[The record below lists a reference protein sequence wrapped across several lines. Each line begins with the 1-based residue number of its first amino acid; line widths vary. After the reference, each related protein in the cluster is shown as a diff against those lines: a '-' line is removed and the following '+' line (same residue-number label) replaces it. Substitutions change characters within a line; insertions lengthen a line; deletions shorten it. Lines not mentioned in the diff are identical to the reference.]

1 MPFST
6 QVIFDETRNME
17 SLVNNA
23 NTKTIELIDLS
34 TGYKVKGKKLII
46 SNELNA
52 SLVRDELVCL
62 LGPNG
67 AGKSTLLRT
76 IVGFQAAIGGHVSV
90 CGKSIEKYR
99 SSELSRL
106 VSVVLTDNSG
116 IKNMSV
122 YDVVAMGRSPYTG
135 FWGRINEKDKKVID
149 NCLQWVGITDL
160 KERKMQT
167 LSDGERQ
174 KVMIAK
180 AIAQETP
187 IIVLDEPTA
196 YLDYPSKMS
205 MLMLLHRMAKALH
218 KTIFL
223 STHDVEH
230 ALQIADHVWLM
241 DKKLGLVT
249 GTPEDLCL
257 NGRIEQYFNREGMTF
272 DRALGAFSVQH
283 KSSHDLVVEG
293 DKHSIPYILLCKA
306 LARHNIRPVDA
317 CDDRDV
323 LIRVEA
329 NGEFTLMQFGKKT
342 SGTQSIEKVVGDT
355 FSLLAK
361 TKMFKVTGG
370 KDYSD
375 EDDVPKATVN
385 YEDY

>member
-1 MPFST
+1 
-6 QVIFDETRNME
+6 ME

-23 NTKTIELIDLS
+23 NTKTIELMSLS

-76 IVGFQAAIGGHVSV
+76 LVGFQPAMGGRVSIN
-90 CGKSIEKYR
+90 GKSIDDYR

-135 FWGRINEKDKKVID
+135 FWGRINEKDMKVID
-149 NCLQWVGITDL
+149 NCLQWVNITDL
-160 KERKMQT
+160 KDRKMQT

-196 YLDYPSKMS
+196 YLDYPSKMT

-230 ALQIADHVWLM
+230 ALQIADHVWLI

-257 NGRIEQYFNREGMTF
+257 NGKIEQYFNREGMTF
-272 DRALGAFSVQH
+272 DRALGSFSIQH
-283 KSSHDLVVEG
+283 KSYHNLVVEG
-293 DKHSIPYILLCKA
+293 DKHSTPYILLCKA
-306 LARHNIRPVDA
+306 LVRHNIQPVD
-317 CDDRDV
+317 DSEDRDV
-323 LIRVEA
+323 LIRVEK
-329 NGEFTLMQFGKKT
+329 NGAFTLMQFGKPT
-342 SGTQSIEKVVGDT
+342 GVTQSIEQVVGDT
-355 FSLLAK
+355 ISLLAK

-370 KDYSD
+370 KDYSA
-375 EDDVPKATVN
+375 EDDVPRMEVN
-385 YEDY
+385 YDDF

>member
-1 MPFST
+1 
-6 QVIFDETRNME
+6 ME

-23 NTKTIELIDLS
+23 NTKTIELMGLS

-76 IVGFQAAIGGHVSV
+76 LVGFQPAMGGRVSIN
-90 CGKSIEKYR
+90 GKSIDDYR
-99 SSELSRL
+99 SSELSKL

-135 FWGRINEKDKKVID
+135 FWGRINEKDMKVID
-149 NCLQWVGITDL
+149 NCLQWVNITDL
-160 KERKMQT
+160 KDRKMQT

-196 YLDYPSKMS
+196 YLDYPSKMT

-230 ALQIADHVWLM
+230 ALQIADHVWLI

-272 DRALGAFSVQH
+272 DRALGSFSVQH
-283 KSSHDLVVEG
+283 KSYHNLVVEG
-293 DKHSIPYILLCKA
+293 DKHSTPYILLCKA
-306 LARHNIRPVDA
+306 LRRHNIQPVDDS
-317 CDDRDV
+317 DDRDV
-323 LIRVEA
+323 MICVEK
-329 NGEFTLMQFGKKT
+329 NGSFTLMQFGKPT
-342 SGTQSIEKVVGDT
+342 GVTQSIEQVVGDT

-370 KDYSD
+370 KDYSA
-375 EDDVPKATVN
+375 EDDVPQMEVN
-385 YEDY
+385 YDDF

>member
-1 MPFST
+1 
-6 QVIFDETRNME
+6 ME

-23 NTKTIELIDLS
+23 NTKTIELIGIS
-34 TGYKVKGKKLII
+34 TGYKVNGKTQFI
-46 SNELNA
+46 SNDLNGF
-52 SLVRDELVCL
+52 LVRDELVCL

-76 IVGFQAAIGGHVSV
+76 LVGFQPLLEGHVSIN
-90 CGKSIEKYR
+90 GKSIEKY
-99 SSELSRL
+99 SSKELSKL

-135 FWGRINEKDKKVID
+135 FWGRLSEKDKKVID
-149 NCLQWVGITDL
+149 NCLQWVAITDL
-160 KERKMQT
+160 KDRKMQT

-196 YLDYPSKMS
+196 YLDYPSKMT
-205 MLMLLHRMAKALH
+205 MLMLLHRIAKALH

-230 ALQIADHVWLM
+230 ALQIADHVWLI
-241 DKKLGLVT
+241 DKQYGLVT

-257 NGRIEQYFNREGMTF
+257 NGRIEQYFNREGMIF
-272 DRALGAFSVQH
+272 DRALGSFSVKH
-283 KSSHDLVVEG
+283 KSYLDLVVEG
-293 DKHSIPYILLCKA
+293 DKTSTSYILLCKA
-306 LARHNIRPVDA
+306 LVRHNIQPVDD

-323 LIRVEA
+323 MIRVETD
-329 NGEFTLMQFGKKT
+329 GGFSLLQFGNKT
-342 SGTQSIEKVVGDT
+342 STTKSIEQVVGDT

-361 TKMFKVTGG
+361 TKMIKVTGG

-375 EDDVPKATVN
+375 DEDVPHVEIN
-385 YEDY
+385 YDDL

>member
-1 MPFST
+1 
-6 QVIFDETRNME
+6 ME

-23 NTKTIELIDLS
+23 NTKTIELIGLS

-46 SNELNA
+46 SNDLNA

-76 IVGFQAAIGGHVSV
+76 IVGFQVPMGGRVSV
-90 CGKSIEKYR
+90 NGRSIGDYR
-99 SSELSRL
+99 SSELSKL

-149 NCLQWVGITDL
+149 NCLRWVNITDL
-160 KERKMQT
+160 KDRKMQT

-196 YLDYPSKMS
+196 YLDYPSKMT
-205 MLMLLHRMAKALH
+205 MLMLLHRLAKALH
-218 KTIFL
+218 KTVFL

-230 ALQIADHVWLM
+230 ALQIADHVWLL
-241 DKKLGLVT
+241 DQQHGLVT

-272 DRALGAFSVQH
+272 NRAQGAFSVQH
-283 KSSHDLVVEG
+283 KSYLDLVVEG
-293 DKHSIPYILLCKA
+293 DKTSTPYVLLCKA
-306 LARHNIRPVDA
+306 LSRHNIQPVDDS
-317 CDDRDV
+317 DDRDV
-323 LIRVEA
+323 LIQVER

-342 SGTQSIEKVVGDT
+342 GSSQSIEKVVGDLFT
-355 FSLLAK
+355 LLAK

-370 KDYSD
+370 KDYSAD
-375 EDDVPKATVN
+375 DDVPHVEVN
-385 YEDY
+385 YEDF

>member
-1 MPFST
+1 MG
-6 QVIFDETRNME
+6 
-17 SLVNNA
+17 
-23 NTKTIELIDLS
+23 LS
-34 TGYKVKGKKLII
+34 TGYKVNGKKQII
-46 SNELNA
+46 SNELNG

-76 IVGFQAAIGGHVSV
+76 IVGFQPAMDGHVTIN
-90 CGKSIEKYR
+90 GKGIEKYNTK
-99 SSELSRL
+99 ELSKL

-116 IKNMSV
+116 IKNMTV

-135 FWGRINEKDKKVID
+135 FWGRINEKDMKVID
-149 NCLQWVGITDL
+149 NCLQWVAITDL
-160 KERKMQT
+160 KDRKMQT

-196 YLDYPSKMS
+196 YLDYPSKMT
-205 MLMLLHRMAKALH
+205 MLMLLHRIAKALH

-230 ALQIADHVWLM
+230 ALQIADHVWLI
-241 DKKLGLVT
+241 DKQHGLVT

-272 DRALGAFSVQH
+272 DRALGSFSVRH
-283 KSSHDLVVEG
+283 KSYHDIVVEG
-293 DKHSIPYILLCKA
+293 DKTSTPYILLCKA
-306 LARHNIRPVDA
+306 LVRHNIQPVD
-317 CDDRDV
+317 DSEDRDV
-323 LIRVEA
+323 MIRVEKD
-329 NGEFTLMQFGKKT
+329 GQFSLIQFGEKNST
-342 SGTQSIEKVVGDT
+342 TQSIEKVVGDM

-361 TKMFKVTGG
+361 TKMIKVTGG
-370 KDYSD
+370 KDYTD
-375 EDDVPKATVN
+375 EEEVPRVEINYDDL
-385 YEDY
+385 

>member
-1 MPFST
+1 
-6 QVIFDETRNME
+6 ME

-23 NTKTIELIDLS
+23 NTKTIELIGIS
-34 TGYKVKGKKLII
+34 TGYKVNGKKQFI
-46 SNELNA
+46 SNDLNGF
-52 SLVRDELVCL
+52 LVRDELVCL

-76 IVGFQAAIGGHVSV
+76 LVGFQPLLEGHVSIN
-90 CGKSIEKYR
+90 GKSIEKY
-99 SSELSRL
+99 SSKELSKL

-135 FWGRINEKDKKVID
+135 FWGRLSEKDKKVID
-149 NCLQWVGITDL
+149 NCLQWVAITDL
-160 KERKMQT
+160 KDRKMQT

-196 YLDYPSKMS
+196 YLDYPSKMT
-205 MLMLLHRMAKALH
+205 MLMLLHRIAKALH

-230 ALQIADHVWLM
+230 ALQIADHVWLI
-241 DKKLGLVT
+241 DKQYGLVT

-257 NGRIEQYFNREGMTF
+257 NGRIEQYFNREGMIF
-272 DRALGAFSVQH
+272 DRALGSFSVKH
-283 KSSHDLVVEG
+283 KSYLDLVVEG
-293 DKHSIPYILLCKA
+293 DKTSTSYILLCKA
-306 LARHNIRPVDA
+306 LVRHNIQPVDD

-323 LIRVEA
+323 MIRVETD
-329 NGEFTLMQFGKKT
+329 GGFSLLQFGNKT
-342 SGTQSIEKVVGDT
+342 STTKSIEQVVGDT

-361 TKMFKVTGG
+361 TKMIKVTGG

-375 EDDVPKATVN
+375 DEDVPHVEIN
-385 YEDY
+385 YDDL